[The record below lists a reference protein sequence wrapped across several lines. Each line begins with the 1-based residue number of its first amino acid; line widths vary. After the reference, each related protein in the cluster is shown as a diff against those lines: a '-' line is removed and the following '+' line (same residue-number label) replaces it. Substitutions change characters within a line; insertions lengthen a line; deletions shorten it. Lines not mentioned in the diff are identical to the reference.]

1 MVLDQPLLDVS
12 IIAQD
17 PRHTQA
23 LIFAGREVSPCD
35 RLGNV
40 FHGRRRGDGG
50 GNPAADRG
58 SDGEIV
64 VLADCEGQRRFS
76 YNLWNLR

>member
-1 MVLDQPLLDVS
+1 MVLDQPLDVS
-12 IIAQD
+12 IIAQG
-17 PRHTQA
+17 PRCTQA

-50 GNPAADRG
+50 GNSAADRG

-64 VLADCEGQRRFS
+64 VLADCEGQRRFP

>member
-17 PRHTQA
+17 PRRMQD
-23 LIFAGREVSPCD
+23 LILPGRGYPCD
-35 RLGNV
+35 RLGDV

-50 GNPAADRG
+50 GDPAADRG
-58 SDGEIV
+58 SDGKIRGIGG
-64 VLADCEGQRRFS
+64 LRRAT
-76 YNLWNLR
+76 

>member
-17 PRHTQA
+17 PRRMQD
-23 LIFAGREVSPCD
+23 LILPGRGYPCD
-35 RLGNV
+35 RVGNV

-50 GNPAADRG
+50 GNSAADRG

-64 VLADCEGQRRFS
+64 VLADCEGQRRFP

>member
-23 LIFAGREVSPCD
+23 LIFAGKGAYSCD

-50 GNPAADRG
+50 GDPAADRG
-58 SDGEIV
+58 SDGKIRGIGG
-64 VLADCEGQRRFS
+64 LRRAT
-76 YNLWNLR
+76 

>member
-1 MVLDQPLLDVS
+1 MVLDQPLDVS

-17 PRHTQA
+17 PRRTQA

-40 FHGRRRGDGG
+40 FYDRRRGDGG
-50 GNPAADRG
+50 CAAAADRG
-58 SDGEIV
+58 SDGKIV
-64 VLADCEGQRRFS
+64 VLADCEGQRRFP